1 MADES
6 GRQISEFLDG
16 ELDESLHE
24 TCVGRLSRDGALRAR
39 FSRYVIIRDCI
50 HRDAPEVPTELADR
64 VMNALADEPVVL
76 APGNS
81 RRSRWQRLAR
91 PAAGIAV
98 AASVATVALMGLR
111 DFGPFGEESATSSPP
126 PSVAREEAVAN
137 PVNEMPQVQYVNSP
151 LRRPMAEPAS
161 AVDRTWLNNYLMRH
175 NEAAGVVG
183 RTGFIPYVHIV
194 TAEPANEGNVE
205 WKPVSIPAPVAT
217 EPQ

>member
-24 TCVGRLSRDGALRAR
+24 TCIGRLSRDGALKAR

-50 HRDAPEVPTELADR
+50 HRDAPELAADLADR
-64 VMNALADEPVVL
+64 VMNALSDEPVVL
-76 APGNS
+76 APGNA
-81 RRSRWQRLAR
+81 RHSRWRRLAR

-111 DFGPFGEESATSSPP
+111 DFGPFGEEGASTPAPA
-126 PSVAREEAVAN
+126 SVAREEAAAN
-137 PVNEMPQVQYVNSP
+137 PANEMPQVQFVNSP
-151 LRRPMAEPAS
+151 LRRPVAEPAS

-175 NEAAGVVG
+175 NEAAGVGG

-194 TAEPANEGNVE
+194 TTEPANSPNAE
-205 WKPVSIPAPVAT
+205 WRPVSTPAPVAT